1 MFQVFLGL
9 TPFIGITLIGFF
21 LGKIKIFDLQKA
33 KIFNLFLFYIAVPA
47 LIVKLVA
54 LSDIGEIDLTQIS
67 SYFLMQLTSGI
78 IAFLLTKNVFRRST
92 QESIIWSLT
101 VALSNHVI
109 LVLPIAEIFFGGS
122 TVTQISSIILMDS
135 VILLSVISFFLEL
148 TVKKKIKLI
157 QFLKNLILN
166 PMILAILIGLFIRI
180 SNINIDET
188 PFEYI
193 LSRLAACVMPV
204 GLFAIGIILSF
215 YTRELFNKLTISISI
230 LKLIISPI
238 ILLLFG
244 YTFFNLSNPIE
255 IAGALLVSIG
265 PCGAT
270 AIVMCSAYNVSPQN
284 IIKAIFISTFASIFT
299 FLFTI
304 NLLN

>member
-33 KIFNLFLFYIAVPA
+33 KIFNLFSFYIAVPA

-109 LVLPIAEIFFGGS
+109 LVLPIAEIFFAGS

-180 SNINIDET
+180 SSINIDET

-215 YTRELFNKLTISISI
+215 YSRELFNKLTISISI

-238 ILLLFG
+238 ILLIFG
-244 YTFFNLSNPIE
+244 YTFFNLSNPINM
-255 IAGALLVSIG
+255 AGALLVSIG

>member
-33 KIFNLFLFYIAVPA
+33 KIFNLFSFYIAVPA

-238 ILLLFG
+238 ILLVFG

>member
-33 KIFNLFLFYIAVPA
+33 KIFNLFSFYIAVPA

-78 IAFLLTKNVFRRST
+78 IAFLLTKNIFRRST
-92 QESIIWSLT
+92 PESIIWSLT

-215 YTRELFNKLTISISI
+215 YSRELFNKLTISISI

-238 ILLLFG
+238 ILLVFG
-244 YTFFNLSNPIE
+244 YTFFNLSNPINM
-255 IAGALLVSIG
+255 AGALLVSIG